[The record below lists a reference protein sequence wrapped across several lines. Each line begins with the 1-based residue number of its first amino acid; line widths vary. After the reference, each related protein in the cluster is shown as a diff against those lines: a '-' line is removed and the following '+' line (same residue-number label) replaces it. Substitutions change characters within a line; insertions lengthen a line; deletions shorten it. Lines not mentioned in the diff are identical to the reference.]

1 MKSFS
6 PTKEQ
11 EEALLEFISD
21 ENNSLRTARY
31 RLDEFSEL
39 VEKGQLPLAFL
50 AFETLEQ
57 LITAHE
63 NGIDSVECLDV
74 VPEPFASRTVN
85 VPVFVLNTI
94 LNCWHDFINSD
105 PTKASLEKS
114 FGFAAPKPSGNPIQH
129 VIEKLQNDRYL
140 AQRVIIHRIKAW
152 SDGKKFPLAQAFVDV
167 AAEEKVSSQTVK
179 SAWYKHRSF
188 YYKLIKDFQLPP
200 KQIG

>member
-1 MKSFS
+1 MKKNS
-6 PTKEQ
+6 PTEEQ
-11 EEALLEFISD
+11 EEALQAFKSD
-21 ENNSLRTARY
+21 EKSSLRAASV

-105 PTKASLEKS
+105 PAKASLEKS
-114 FGFAAPKPSGNPIQH
+114 FEFAAPKPSGNPIQH
-129 VIEKLQNDRYL
+129 VIEKLHNDRYL
-140 AQRVIIHRIKAW
+140 AQRVIIHRINAW
-152 SDGKKFPLAQAFVDV
+152 SDGKKLPLVQAFADV

-179 SAWYKHRSF
+179 NAWYKHRSF
-188 YYKLIKDFQLPP
+188 YRKFIRDMPLPTQ
-200 KQIG
+200 QIG

>member
-6 PTKEQ
+6 PTNEQ
-11 EEALLEFISD
+11 VEALLEFISD

-31 RLDEFSEL
+31 RLDGFSEL

-57 LITAHE
+57 LITADE

-74 VPEPFASRTVN
+74 VPEPFASRTIN

-94 LNCWHDFINSD
+94 LNCWGDFVSSD

-114 FGFAAPKPSGNPIQH
+114 FGFAATKPSGNPIQH

-140 AQRVIIHRIKAW
+140 AQQVFIHRIKAW
-152 SDGKKFPLAQAFVDV
+152 SDGKKLPLVQAFADV

-179 SAWYKHRSF
+179 NAWYKHRSF
-188 YYKLIKDFQLPP
+188 YKKFIREMKLPTQKT
-200 KQIG
+200 G

>member
-11 EEALLEFISD
+11 VEALLEFISD
-21 ENNSLRTARY
+21 KNNSLRTASY
-31 RLDEFSEL
+31 RLDGLSEL

-57 LITAHE
+57 LAIAHE
-63 NGIDSVECLDV
+63 NGIDSDEYLKV
-74 VPEPFASRTVN
+74 VPELFASRTIN
-85 VPVFVLNTI
+85 VPIFVLNTI
-94 LNCWHDFINSD
+94 LSCWGDFITSD

-140 AQRVIIHRIKAW
+140 AQRVIIHQIKAW
-152 SDGKKFPLAQAFVDV
+152 SDGNKLPLVQVFADV
-167 AAEEKVSSQTVK
+167 AAEEKVNSQTVK
-179 SAWYKHRSF
+179 NAWYKHRSF
-188 YYKLIKDFQLPP
+188 YDKLINDFQLPP

>member
-11 EEALLEFISD
+11 LEALLEFISD
-21 ENNSLRTARY
+21 ENTSLRTARY

-39 VEKGQLPLAFL
+39 VEKGQLPRAFL

-63 NGIDSVECLDV
+63 NGIDGFECLDV

-152 SDGKKFPLAQAFVDV
+152 SDGKKLPLVQAFADV

-179 SAWYKHRSF
+179 NAWYKHQSF
-188 YYKLIKDFQLPP
+188 YKNFIRDMKLPTQK
-200 KQIG
+200 IG

>member
-6 PTKEQ
+6 PTNEQ
-11 EEALLEFISD
+11 VEALLDFISD

-31 RLDEFSEL
+31 RLDGFSEL

-57 LITAHE
+57 LITADE

-74 VPEPFASRTVN
+74 VPEPFASRTIN

-94 LNCWHDFINSD
+94 LNCWGDFITSD

-114 FGFAAPKPSGNPIQH
+114 FGFAAPKPNSNTIQH
-129 VIEKLQNDRYL
+129 VIEKLENDRYL
-140 AQRVIIHRIKAW
+140 AQRVFIHRLVAW
-152 SDGKKFPLAQAFVDV
+152 FAGKKLPLVQAFVDV
-167 AAEEKVSSQTVK
+167 AAEEKVSIQTVK
-179 SAWYKHRSF
+179 NAWYKHRSF
-188 YYKLIKDFQLPP
+188 YKKFIREMKLPTQK
-200 KQIG
+200 IG